1 MKGVMRFG
9 KKGTLNPRFNDPFE
23 ILSRVGNVAYKFDL
37 PPSLSV
43 VHHMFH
49 ISMPRKYVLDNSH
62 VLSLDSVV
70 LDPDL
75 SFEEES
81 ITILDRQIR
90 KLRTKEIAS
99 VKVQW
104 KHHSVGE
111 ATWEKKSDIGA
122 RYPHLFE
129 ASAYGLTLINIRGL
143 DVRIEFPTAS
153 LDLGVILGIL

>member
-1 MKGVMRFG
+1 MKGVMRFR
-9 KKGTLNPRFNDPFE
+9 KKGTLSPRFNNPFE
-23 ILSRVGNVAYKFDL
+23 ILSRVGKVAYKFVL

-49 ISMPRKYVLDNSH
+49 ISMLGKYVPDNSH
-62 VLSLDSVV
+62 VLLLDSIV
-70 LDPDL
+70 LNPDL

-111 ATWEKKSDIGA
+111 ATCEKKSDICA
-122 RYPHLFE
+122 RYPYLFE
-129 ASAYGLTLINIRGL
+129 ASGTFFYFMFEYQHN
-143 DVRIEFPTAS
+143 F
-153 LDLGVILGIL
+153 